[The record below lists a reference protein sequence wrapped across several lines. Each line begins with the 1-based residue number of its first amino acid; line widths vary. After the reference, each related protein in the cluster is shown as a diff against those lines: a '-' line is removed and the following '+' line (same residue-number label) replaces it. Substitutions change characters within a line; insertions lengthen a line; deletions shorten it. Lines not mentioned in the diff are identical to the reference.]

1 MSLVGNRGGGAGAL
15 AVNNNHIFATTTA
28 RNTYFASNP
37 SEVVQDMYISVSG
50 VLQKRVNTAWVDTS
64 ALIRGANGANGVNAP
79 SLLINY
85 SADGASGWTST
96 LDTAIHKYWR
106 WSTDN
111 GVTWNPAAPDVALF
125 KAEEG
130 VSSLPAPFSFST
142 SGGML
147 EILKGTSTVLTVDE
161 NELRGLGGISTGDGE
176 LNLGEMHYIGSAG
189 DMVTIKNNSAN
200 MFMHPA
206 YGAISLDGLTIV
218 EQMARVHTAG
228 IQVMLPA
235 GGVGVGQVNY
245 NSTFTPAVN
254 SCFLKVR
261 LIPDETYTGDLTLTV
276 RNVTSGLKVS
286 QFTFNTSIFT
296 GTPIDVPFKHPL
308 WLRAGQEYS
317 TAIEKPNGNYLLVKS
332 NSAGDQ
338 PYRESSFLEFND
350 YPLFHAG
357 NAAAQVTALTALT
370 GASRLP
376 ATAVRDF
383 PVMSGT
389 ELGMAK
395 LGSTLSING
404 TGELNVAV
412 APTSIPI
419 VANEAARLAIPQST
433 GVILAIQQDT
443 GVTWGIEANNDP
455 SVALNWKQIGT
466 VATNVVSFNG
476 RIGAVSPTTN
486 DYNMEQIG
494 LTDRISAAKYVFRV
508 DNGVPYLEEIA

>member
-1 MSLVGNRGGGAGAL
+1 L

-37 SEVVQDMYISVSG
+37 SEVTQDMYISVSG
-50 VLQKRVNTAWVDTS
+50 VLQKRVNTTWVDTS
-64 ALIRGANGANGVNAP
+64 AAIRGANGVDGVDAP
-79 SLLINY
+79 QMLINY
-85 SADGASGWTST
+85 SVDGVSGWTPT
-96 LDTAIHKYWR
+96 LNILTHKYWR

-111 GVTWNPAAPDVALF
+111 GVTWTPTSPNVAMF

-130 VSSLPAPFSFST
+130 AGSGVPAPYEYVID
-142 SGGML
+142 GNGDLAL
-147 EILKGTSTVLTVDE
+147 E
-161 NELRGLGGISTGDGE
+161 LGGIPIMTVGSDLLWVREGINTGDGE

-189 DMVTIKNNSAN
+189 DIVTIKNSSSN

-206 YGAISLDGLTIV
+206 YGAISLDGATIV
-218 EQMARVHTAG
+218 EQAARVHTAG

-245 NSTFTPAVN
+245 NSTFTPTVN

-261 LIPDETYTGDLTLTV
+261 LIPDETYTGELTLTV
-276 RNVTSGLKVS
+276 RNVTSGKKVS
-286 QFTFNTSIFT
+286 QFTFNASTFT
-296 GTPIDVPFKHPL
+296 DTPMEVPFKHPL

-317 TAIEKPNGNYLLVKS
+317 TAITKPMGMFLLAKS

-350 YPLFHAG
+350 YQLFHAG

-370 GASRLP
+370 GANRLP
-376 ATAVRDF
+376 ATAIRDF

-404 TGELNVAV
+404 SGELNVSV

-508 DNGVPYLEEIA
+508 DNGVPYIEEIA

>member
-1 MSLVGNRGGGAGAL
+1 
-15 AVNNNHIFATTTA
+15 
-28 RNTYFASNP
+28 
-37 SEVVQDMYISVSG
+37 
-50 VLQKRVNTAWVDTS
+50 
-64 ALIRGANGANGVNAP
+64 
-79 SLLINY
+79 
-85 SADGASGWTST
+85 
-96 LDTAIHKYWR
+96 
-106 WSTDN
+106 
-111 GVTWNPAAPDVALF
+111 
-125 KAEEG
+125 
-130 VSSLPAPFSFST
+130 
-142 SGGML
+142 
-147 EILKGTSTVLTVDE
+147 
-161 NELRGLGGISTGDGE
+161 
-176 LNLGEMHYIGSAG
+176 
-189 DMVTIKNNSAN
+189 

-206 YGAISLDGLTIV
+206 YGAISLDGATIV
-218 EQMARVHTAG
+218 EQAARVHTAG
-228 IQVMLPA
+228 VQVMLPA

-254 SCFLKVR
+254 SCFLKVK
-261 LIPDETYTGDLTLTV
+261 LIPDETYNGELTLTV
-276 RNVTSGLKVS
+276 RNITSGKKVS
-286 QFTFNTSIFT
+286 QFTFNASTFT
-296 GTPIDVPFKHPL
+296 GTPIEVPFKHPL

-317 TAIEKPNGNYLLVKS
+317 TSITKLEGVFLLAKS
-332 NSAGDQ
+332 NNTGDQ
-338 PYRESSFLEFND
+338 PYRESSFLQFND

-404 TGELNVAV
+404 SGELNVSV

-455 SVALNWKQIGT
+455 SVTLNWKQIGT

-508 DNGVPYLEEIA
+508 DNGVPYIEEIA